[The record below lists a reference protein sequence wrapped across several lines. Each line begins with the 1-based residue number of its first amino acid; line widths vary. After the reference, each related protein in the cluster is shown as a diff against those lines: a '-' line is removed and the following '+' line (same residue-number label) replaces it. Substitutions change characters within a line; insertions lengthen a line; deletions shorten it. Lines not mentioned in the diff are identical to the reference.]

1 MKLGLG
7 LYRELLTPEH
17 LRFARQAG
25 ATHMLRVLRILHQNR
40 FDGVLVPDHTPLLD
54 CAAPWHAGM
63 AYALGWMK
71 AAMTAAA
78 RG

>member
-7 LYRELLTPEH
+7 LYRELLTLEH

-25 ATHMLRVLRILHQNR
+25 ATHIVAHL
-40 FDGVLVPDHTPLLD
+40 PDHTPLLD

-71 AAMTAAA
+71 AAVTAVA